1 MTNRD
6 KTMRELIDGIESTR
20 ATLDDSARQA
30 AVEKLHARGKLSARE
45 RLARLIDKGS
55 FTEIGGLV
63 AEDDDGSSRARAP
76 ADGVIVGTARIDGR
90 PAMVLSQDFS
100 VFGGSIGKLGSAK
113 TRRAVQIAVT
123 SGMPLVFVLD

>member
-6 KTMRELIDGIESTR
+6 RTMRELIDGIESTR
-20 ATLDDSARQA
+20 AKLADAARQT

-45 RLARLIDKGS
+45 RLARLVDTGS

-63 AEDDDGSSRARAP
+63 AEDDDAASRATAP
-76 ADGVIVGTARIDGR
+76 ADGVVVGTARIDGR

-100 VFGGSIGKLGSAK
+100 V
-113 TRRAVQIAVT
+113 
-123 SGMPLVFVLD
+123 